1 VELGILIPIFQH
13 MQFVIYLE
21 VAVFQI
27 LMICLLLLLYICNER
42 PVSGHKAR
50 LMLVAEVAG
59 HKSLHVWPA
68 FRLLKN
74 WSVL

>member
-1 VELGILIPIFQH
+1 MEVRVELGILIPILQH
-13 MQFVIYLE
+13 MQFVTYLE

-27 LMICLLLLLYICNER
+27 LMICLLLLYICNER

-59 HKSLHVWPA
+59 HKSLHVTG
-68 FRLLKN
+68 
-74 WSVL
+74 V